1 MTRHTTRA
9 TTALRALNE
18 VDPAMAA
25 LGLWCTHRDVDTGP
39 TASTYGQ
46 EIRYGPAFDSVPR
59 HEQIGLAAHHIL
71 HAALRHSA
79 RLDAM
84 AARQLDHFD
93 KATWNLAADAI
104 VNEALVAVGYAL
116 PRPAVLLTDL
126 LVTPSQTIP
135 PDRLLAEWDVDRL
148 YIHLMNGP
156 DARQRTEGIIKSK
169 SFIPDLSPQAAP
181 DEGGH
186 DAAEWRAH
194 VTRAMET
201 GRMAGR
207 GMGLIGHRIADLP
220 VPATPWETILRR
232 LVSRAV
238 TQTPQPTHRRPAR
251 NWIAADSL
259 ARETGTP
266 TPAFQLGTTRQTDI
280 PRIAVGLD
288 TSSSIDEVRWSLF
301 MGEIAGIAR
310 RTGAEIHLLP
320 FDESVETAVRLDPGR
335 WSTTLATLD
344 TKRGGGTD
352 FRPVIAAAKRLA
364 PSIVILL
371 TDLEGDPG
379 PAPRLPV
386 IWAVPDAARLPDAPF
401 GQVISLAR

>member
-25 LGLWCTHRDVDTGP
+25 LALWCAHRDVDTGP
-39 TASTYGQ
+39 AASTSGQ
-46 EIRYGPAFDSVPR
+46 EIRYGPAFETLPR

-84 AARQLDHFD
+84 AARQLDRFD
-93 KATWNLAADAI
+93 PPTWNLAADAI
-104 VNEALVAVGYAL
+104 VNEALLAVGYAL

-126 LVTPSQTIP
+126 LGTPGQTIP

-156 DARQRTEGIIKSK
+156 DARKRTEGVIRSK

-181 DEGGH
+181 DEGGT

-194 VTRAMET
+194 VTRAMEA

-207 GMGLIGHRIADLP
+207 GIGLIGHRIADLP
-220 VPATPWETILRR
+220 VPATPWEIILRR
-232 LVSRAV
+232 LVTRAV
-238 TQTPQPTHRRPAR
+238 TQALRPTHRRPAR

-259 ARETGTP
+259 ARETGAP
-266 TPAFQLGTTRQTDI
+266 TPAFQPGTTRQTEI
-280 PRIAVGLD
+280 PRIALGLD
-288 TSSSIDEVRWSLF
+288 TSSSIDAARWSLF

-310 RTGAEIHLLP
+310 RTGAEIDLLP
-320 FDESVETAVRLDPGR
+320 FDESVEPAVRLDPDR
-335 WSTTLATLD
+335 WSTTLETLN
-344 TKRGGGTD
+344 TRRGGGTD
-352 FRPVIAAAKRLA
+352 FRAVIAAAQRLA
-364 PSIVILL
+364 PSILILL

-386 IWAVPDAARLPDAPF
+386 IWAVPDAARLPHAPF